1 MSVVSGIAELSPV
14 SFVPRIIDFGWAR
27 GYFIIYLDGDLKS
40 FEEALSGEKCRIF
53 QFALSNSI
61 TEKIN
66 LMDKSTDVTDAPDD
80 ECSNQ
85 MKDDEP
91 QPIFFSV
98 GKSHYVVYAKI
109 KSGKNGCKSWCFVVQ
124 KYDASAWSNR
134 LMMQL
139 QRVEPSS

>member
-1 MSVVSGIAELSPV
+1 
-14 SFVPRIIDFGWAR
+14 
-27 GYFIIYLDGDLKS
+27 
-40 FEEALSGEKCRIF
+40 
-53 QFALSNSI
+53 
-61 TEKIN
+61 
-66 LMDKSTDVTDAPDD
+66 
-80 ECSNQ
+80 

-134 LMMQL
+134 LMMMQA
-139 QRVEPSS
+139 QRDGPSSGRMRAMSF